1 MGRLHLAVG
10 TRYERDG
17 RACVVRQVLRDGRL
31 VEEDQSGGGQ
41 VVVTREE
48 LTAAWDGGAL
58 RFAVRGPGARS
69 GGEAGLSTAY
79 TIADF
84 HLVPEAERAEAW
96 RRYALI
102 RPLLAWPA
110 GARTRQAI
118 ERYLASAGG
127 AGREGVDGRMD
138 AEAGGGATS
147 RGSVERYLRAFEAS
161 GGDMRALVPSAAR
174 GGGGQPR
181 VEAELEEVIQE
192 VLAECRAVP
201 AQRTARAVYFMV
213 VERVRVRN

>member
-1 MGRLHLAVG
+1 MGRLHLAAG

-17 RACVVRQVLRDGRL
+17 RVCVVLQVLRDGRL
-31 VEEDQSGGGQ
+31 LVEDQSGGGEK
-41 VVVTREE
+41 VVTREE

-58 RFAVRGPGARS
+58 RFEVRGTGARS
-69 GGEAGLSTAY
+69 GGEAALSTAY

-84 HLVPEAERAEAW
+84 HLLPEVERAEAW

-118 ERYLASAGG
+118 ERYLAGTDSADG
-127 AGREGVDGRMD
+127 AGREGVDARMD

-147 RGSVERYLRAFEAS
+147 RGSVERYLRTFEAS
-161 GGDMRALVPSAAR
+161 GGDIRALVP
-174 GGGGQPR
+174 
-181 VEAELEEVIQE
+181 
-192 VLAECRAVP
+192 LASS
-201 AQRTARAVYFMV
+201 
-213 VERVRVRN
+213 